1 MWIAGISIGLLAA
14 AGMVA
19 IGRSIP
25 ASYAN
30 IPDDSEPSS
39 REAAPSGPDG
49 AQAKHL
55 QAEPAVGPTVNKRRI
70 GVRCPE
76 CGVVESIR
84 KIELSGDIGG
94 QGTVGVKV
102 AEGVSAVA
110 SSDAIATEAVTA
122 RIYEITVRFRD
133 GSRTV
138 LNETTPRSWRLGS
151 RVMVIG
157 RSSLRSARDTSSK
170 WPAEAP

>member
-1 MWIAGISIGLLAA
+1 MRTHFESPARVPMWIAGISICLLAA
-14 AGMVA
+14 AGLVA
-19 IGRSIP
+19 IARSIP

-39 REAAPSGPDG
+39 RETAPNGPDG
-49 AQAKHL
+49 AQAEHL
-55 QAEPAVGPTVNKRRI
+55 QAEPAVGPTVNKRRN

-94 QGTVGVKV
+94 RGTVGVKV
-102 AEGVSAVA
+102 AEGVSAGA
-110 SSDAIATEAVTA
+110 SSAAIAPEAVATKS
-122 RIYEITVRFRD
+122 YEITVRFRD
-133 GSRTV
+133 GSRTI
-138 LNETTPRSWRLGS
+138 LNEATPRSWRLGS

-157 RSSLRSARDTSSK
+157 RSYAAND
-170 WPAEAP
+170 